1 MSGGHNRG
9 FADLP
14 GTRDMSGVFSA
25 HDFVWKQLREP
36 YDLVVYQLGNAACHD
51 YMGRITS
58 RPAYRASLA
67 ANTPRSAV

>member
-1 MSGGHNRG
+1 MLLTTCLTWAVS
-9 FADLP
+9 
-14 GTRDMSGVFSA
+14 
-25 HDFVWKQLREP
+25 
-36 YDLVVYQLGNAACHD
+36 YDIPVTAACHD